1 MMAKVDVHES
11 RAPNPSAQNSLF
23 VRVLTTVF
31 AVSGWGT
38 ACWLTFVTLPATRR
52 MLEEFGLEV
61 DQLTL
66 FVLRT
71 AWLLTPVA
79 AAISLGVYWVMPVRW
94 IGRCALLLPPSAIAL
109 VEGGIHLFYLN
120 VVLQKLG

>member
-1 MMAKVDVHES
+1 MAKIDVLES
-11 RAPNPSAQNSLF
+11 LAPNPSTQTSLF
-23 VRVLTTVF
+23 GRGLTTLF
-31 AVSGWGT
+31 AVLGWGT
-38 ACWLTFVTLPATRR
+38 ACWLTYVTMPATRR

-61 DQLTL
+61 DQLSL

-79 AAISLGVYWVMPVRW
+79 AVVSLGIYWVMPVRW
-94 IGRCALLLPPSAIAL
+94 MGRCVLLLPPIAIAI
-109 VEGGIHLFYLN
+109 VEGGIYLFYLN